1 MKLKHILITV
11 GVLIALLIAAKLA
24 GLIGGEK
31 AEKVT
36 VEKAENRRIIETVT
50 ASGKVQ
56 PETEVKLS
64 SEVSGE
70 VVELLVKEG
79 DVVKKGQLLF
89 KVRPDVLKSGF
100 DRASASYSSQKAS
113 IASAEQQLQQSQGIF
128 ENEDGIYKRNV
139 QLFKNK
145 VISVA
150 EFDAAKAAYGT
161 SKTNLEAAK
170 QTVIAAKFNL
180 AQMGATVQEAS
191 ANLAKATIFAPVDGV
206 ISKLSVELGDRILGT
221 AQFAGTE
228 IMRISNLK
236 SMEVNVDVNENDIN
250 RVNVGDSAVIEVDA
264 FSDKKFKGIVTEI
277 ASSSKDVGTA
287 TAVASTDQVTN
298 FVVKVRIAADS
309 YSGVSGGAKDLPSP
323 FRPGLSATV
332 DIESSSVKS
341 LSVPIQSVFTKN
353 AAKDNK
359 GGSNDADAGKQKN
372 KLNDKTIKQY
382 VYMYANGTVKQVEV
396 TTGIQDDQYIQ
407 IKKGLKPGTEVVSG
421 PYSAI
426 QNRLKDGMKVEKTT
440 KDKLFADPDKK
451 VKIPVINKISNLS
464 RLENIKPGF
473 FIYI

>member
-11 GVLIALLIAAKLA
+11 GVLIALLVVAKLT

-31 AEKVT
+31 MEKVT
-36 VEKAENRRIIETVT
+36 VEKAASRRIIETVT

-79 DVVKKGQLLF
+79 DIVKKGQLLF
-89 KVRPDVLKSGF
+89 KVRPDVLRSGF

-113 IASAEQQLQQSQGIF
+113 VASAAQVLEQSKASF
-128 ENEDGIYKRNV
+128 ANEQGIYKRNV
-139 QLFKNK
+139 ELFKKK

-150 EFDAAKAAYGT
+150 EFDAAKAAFVT
-161 SKTNLEAAK
+161 ATTNLEGAK
-170 QTVIAAKFNL
+170 QSLIAAKFNL
-180 AQMGATVQEAS
+180 ETSGANVQEAS

-228 IMRISNLK
+228 IMRISNLT

-264 FSDKKFKGIVTEI
+264 FEDKKFKGVVTEI

-287 TAVASTDQVTN
+287 AATASTDQVTN

-309 YSGVSGGAKDLPSP
+309 YSGVKGGAKDLPSP

-332 DIESSSVKS
+332 DIESSSVTS
-341 LSVPIQSVFTKN
+341 LSVPIQSVFTKGGKDEGDAKNPDAN
-353 AAKDNK
+353 AD
-359 GGSNDADAGKQKN
+359 KQKT

-382 VYMYANGTVKQVEV
+382 VYTYAEGKVKQVEV
-396 TTGIQDDQYIQ
+396 VTGIQNDQYIQ
-407 IKKGLKPGTEVVSG
+407 IKKGLKAGTEVVSG

-426 QNRLKDGMKVEKTT
+426 QNKLKDGMKVEKTT
-440 KDKLFADPDKK
+440 KDKLFADPGKK
-451 VKIPVINKISNLS
+451 
-464 RLENIKPGF
+464 
-473 FIYI
+473 